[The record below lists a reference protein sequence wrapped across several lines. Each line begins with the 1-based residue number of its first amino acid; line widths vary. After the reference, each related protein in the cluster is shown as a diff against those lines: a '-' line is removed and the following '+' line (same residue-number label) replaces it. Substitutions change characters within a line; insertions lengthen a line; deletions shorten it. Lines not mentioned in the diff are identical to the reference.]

1 MNING
6 LTNKV
11 DILTCIKENIEA
23 GNKDTAVD
31 MLAELIREESI
42 EAVANDPKV
51 FESDPMPFPDAR
63 DHHLINQNFNKATGG
78 K

>member
-1 MNING
+1 MKIDING

-23 GNKDTAVD
+23 GNKNTAVD
-31 MLAELIREESI
+31 MLNQLIELEQPKATE
-42 EAVANDPKV
+42 PKV
-51 FESDPMPFPDAR
+51 FADAR
-63 DHHLINQNFNKATGG
+63 DQHLIRQDLTKAIGG